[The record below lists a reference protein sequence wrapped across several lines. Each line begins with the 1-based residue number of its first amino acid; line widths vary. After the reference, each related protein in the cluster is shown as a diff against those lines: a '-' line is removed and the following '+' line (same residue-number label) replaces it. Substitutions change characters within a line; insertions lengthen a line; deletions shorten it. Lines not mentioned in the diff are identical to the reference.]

1 MLNDS
6 AHFFAQ
12 IGCWPAV
19 GVGEAAH
26 DPGAPADLL
35 VQSLDHVVRA
45 QLDPMVRGEPR
56 QEAGGGLADALAQA
70 VRGRLELVFLHFARD
85 RPCLGHGGFAVFMCK
100 RLKIV
105 PKPGHVLFIGTHN
118 RIYARRRALSWLTTC

>member
-70 VRGRLELVFLHFARD
+70 VRGRLELAFLHFARD
-85 RPCLGHGGFAVFMCK
+85 RPCLGHGGFAVLL
-100 RLKIV
+100 REDGLQDAA
-105 PKPGHVLFIGTHN
+105 HSL
-118 RIYARRRALSWLTTC
+118 

>member
-1 MLNDS
+1 
-6 AHFFAQ
+6 
-12 IGCWPAV
+12 
-19 GVGEAAH
+19 
-26 DPGAPADLL
+26 
-35 VQSLDHVVRA
+35 
-45 QLDPMVRGEPR
+45 MVRGEPR

-118 RIYARRRALSWLTTC
+118 RICARRRALSWLTTC